1 MASYYDAYDDGA
13 EDVLKNTEEIL
24 KLPAVQALI
33 EKEKAAAVAAK
44 MATVDVIGDP
54 ARTSIGEYNFANNNG
69 LIVASFP
76 AATIIG
82 NNAFEGC
89 SNLTTA
95 NFPMVTSIGGSAF
108 NSCSKLTTVNFP
120 VATSIGDN
128 AFNSCSNLTTA
139 NLPAVTSIG
148 GGAFSGC
155 TSLTDLTLSS
165 MTVAEVTIRAS
176 TWEVPSGC
184 VVHCKDGDYTVP

>member
-54 ARTSIGEYNFANNNG
+54 ARTSVGD
-69 LIVASFP
+69 
-76 AATIIG
+76 
-82 NNAFEGC
+82 NAFKGC

-95 NFPMVTSIGGSAF
+95 SFPMVTSIGE
-108 NSCSKLTTVNFP
+108 
-120 VATSIGDN
+120 N
-128 AFNSCSNLTTA
+128 AFN
-139 NLPAVTSIG
+139 G
-148 GGAFSGC
+148 SGI
-155 TSLTDLTLSS
+155 LDLTLSS
-165 MTVAEVTIRAS
+165 MTVSEVTAGAP
-176 TWEVPSGC
+176 TWQVPSGC

>member
-13 EDVLKNTEEIL
+13 EDMLKNTEEIL

-54 ARTSIGEYNFANNNG
+54 ARTS
-69 LIVASFP
+69 V
-76 AATIIG
+76 
-82 NNAFEGC
+82 
-89 SNLTTA
+89 
-95 NFPMVTSIGGSAF
+95 V
-108 NSCSKLTTVNFP
+108 
-120 VATSIGDN
+120 DN
-128 AFNSCSNLTTA
+128 AFYNCLGITTA
-139 NLPAVTSIG
+139 SFPAVTSIG
-148 GGAFSGC
+148 GGAFNSCSALATASFPAATSIGVGAFNGC

-165 MTVAEVTIRAS
+165 MTVAEVTAGAS
-176 TWEVPSGC
+176 TWGVISLC